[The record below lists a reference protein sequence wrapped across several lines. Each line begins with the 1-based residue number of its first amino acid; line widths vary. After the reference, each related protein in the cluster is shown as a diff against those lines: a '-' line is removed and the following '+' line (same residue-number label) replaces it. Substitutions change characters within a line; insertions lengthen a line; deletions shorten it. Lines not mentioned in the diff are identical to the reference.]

1 MPPDSGPPE
10 APAIAAAPLAIW
22 KSISPLRGAAMLL
35 VVANHAIQA
44 TGAAYVAA
52 RHTVAPEQ
60 APVAF
65 ATLSLLRGLTPACLL
80 AFVFASGFSA
90 YRFMRVPKQA
100 RAAAGQLLRK
110 YLAWS
115 LALGALGMLAQRRF
129 DGPLVLRDLALGST
143 MPAYWFLTL
152 LIPLTMLAPWLARV
166 VERRP
171 RLTLA
176 AALILQLAS
185 FGLFYGFEPVGF
197 QPSFWMLLLVR
208 PLRFLPA
215 FLAGMLVSRD
225 AEAATRWLAAQR
237 RWLLTGAGLAALACL
252 GEATLMGRAAG
263 YSVAA
268 ATRMYAT
275 ERVSLFAFAT
285 LTIATVLAHGLGG
298 KAIQAW
304 LTSVGNASLGIL
316 FLMDVCMMAC
326 VVGAWQLPRFIW
338 EPAALAFARHELPAA
353 IRDHA
358 LWFTP
363 VLFAVGL
370 WGPLQIMERVRAR
383 LGNRARWLW

>member
-10 APAIAAAPLAIW
+10 ATANAAPLAIW

-44 TGAAYVAA
+44 TGAAYLAA
-52 RHTVAPEQ
+52 RATVTPDES
-60 APVAF
+60 PTAF
-65 ATLSLLRGLTPACLL
+65 ATLLLLRGLTPACLV

-100 RAAAGQLLRK
+100 RAAGGQLLRK

-115 LALGALGMLAQRRF
+115 LTLSALGMLLERRF
-129 DGPLVLRDLALGST
+129 DGAGLLQDLALGSA

-152 LIPLTMLAPWLARV
+152 LIPLTLLVPWFAHA

-171 RLTLA
+171 RAALA
-176 AALILQLAS
+176 AALLLQVVS
-185 FGLFYGFEPVGF
+185 FVLYYGFEPVGF

-225 AEAATRWLAAQR
+225 AEAVARWLAAQR
-237 RWLLTGAGLAALACL
+237 RWLLTAAALAAGTCL
-252 GEATLMGRAAG
+252 GEAALVGRAAG

-275 ERVSLFAFAT
+275 ERFSLFVFAT
-285 LTIATVLAHGLGG
+285 LAIAAVLARGLGG
-298 KAIQAW
+298 KSTQAW

-316 FLMDVCMMAC
+316 FLMDVCMLAC
-326 VVGAWQLPRFIW
+326 VVGAWQLPRFVW
-338 EPAALAFARHELPAA
+338 EAAALAFARHELPAA

-370 WGPLQIMERVRAR
+370 WGPLQIMERVRSR